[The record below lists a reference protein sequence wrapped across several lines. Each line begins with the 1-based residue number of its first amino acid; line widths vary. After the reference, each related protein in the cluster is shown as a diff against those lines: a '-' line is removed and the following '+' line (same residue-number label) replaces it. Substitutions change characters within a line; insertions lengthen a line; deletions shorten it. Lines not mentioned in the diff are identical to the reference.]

1 MSLAPAAFT
10 VDVEEYFHAEAL
22 RPHCPRDEWE
32 TLESRVEP
40 STDRLLALLAERGV
54 RGTFFVLGW
63 VAERHPDLVRR
74 IAAGGHE
81 VGSHGH
87 AHELITRQ
95 DPAGFR
101 ADVRRARA
109 RLQDLSGQE
118 VIGYRAPC
126 YTVTA
131 RTRWALAVLA
141 EEGHRYDSSIFPIRR
156 RRYGIPDAPR
166 VPHRLPAEEGGLV
179 EFPLPTVR
187 GFGVNVPATGGAYLR
202 LLPLAFQ
209 ERAVRRLLDRGMPVA
224 LNIHPWEL
232 DPDQPRFPVV
242 PRTRWTHY
250 HHLADTE
257 RRLGRLLDLAP
268 HRPMG
273 EVLVDLG
280 LLDAPESTSGV
291 NVN

>member
-1 MSLAPAAFT
+1 MAFT
-10 VDVEEYFHAEAL
+10 VDVEDYFHAEAL
-22 RPHCPRDEWE
+22 RPHCPREAWD
-32 TLESRVEP
+32 TLESRVEAN
-40 STDRLLALLAERGV
+40 TDRLLSILAARGV
-54 RGTFFVLGW
+54 QGTFFVLGW
-63 VAERHPDLVRR
+63 VADRHPDLVRR

-81 VGSHGH
+81 VASHGQ

-95 DPAGFR
+95 EPAAFR
-101 ADVRRARA
+101 EDVRRARA
-109 RLQDLSGQE
+109 RLQELSGQE
-118 VIGYRAPC
+118 VLGYRAPC

-166 VPHRLPAEEGGLV
+166 VPHRLPAEEGGIA

-187 GFGVNVPATGGAYLR
+187 GLGVNVPATGGAYLR

-209 ERAVRRLLDRGMPVA
+209 ERAVRRLLARDMPVA

-232 DPDQPRFPVV
+232 DPDQPRFPVA

-257 RRLGRLLDLAP
+257 RRLGRILDLAP
-268 HRPMG
+268 ARTMA
-273 EVLVDLG
+273 EVLRELG
-280 LLDAPESTSGV
+280 LLETESRASGV
-291 NVN
+291 NAG